1 MFKSI
6 YAGKLKSVLVSMVIL
21 LTFFNPM
28 LIAGATGSETISI
41 GSATVNSGDTIV
53 LPITIADVTDITGV
67 DVTIVYDANVVII
80 QNVAANGSVV
90 TGSAVYPNI
99 DNTIGMA
106 VIPLTNTN
114 SITATSA
121 VPIIDII
128 FEVVGSSGS
137 SILELQEVEFGDAL
151 FNVYT
156 PGTINNGVIIITDSN
171 NAPLASDQSVTT
183 LEDTPVDITL
193 SATDVDGDSLTYTIV
208 DEPAHGTVTLGG
220 TINIATYTPDANY
233 NGADSFTFKAN
244 DSAVD
249 SNTATVSID
258 VVDVGDLLV
267 MAESFGVSDASGLT
281 GSTVSVSL
289 EIVNVSNGPIQTMVF
304 YMDYNESVISLESV
318 DTGTLTSGVWIP
330 MLGTDNH
337 SITLSTPLMAMAIP
351 NGSTGN
357 VANLNFK
364 VVGSMGDTS
373 TMTLEDIDFSNTA
386 NEHGIAIAKVG
397 IFEILKFGS
406 ISGSVSY
413 SSDGTAIDEVIVEL
427 IQDESVVATTTTN
440 SIGEYAFEDYLPG
453 TYELKFSKTHFYDES
468 SGAVEVCAGINT
480 VVDMGLRLKGDLDN
494 NGAQAD
500 AVDVNMMLQASVKD
514 IPANRYFDIDGN
526 GNYADAVDVN
536 MMLQASVKDIIL

>member
-1 MFKSI
+1 MRK
-6 YAGKLKSVLVSMVIL
+6 
-21 LTFFNPM
+21 
-28 LIAGATGSETISI
+28 
-41 GSATVNSGDTIV
+41 
-53 LPITIADVTDITGV
+53 
-67 DVTIVYDANVVII
+67 
-80 QNVAANGSVV
+80 
-90 TGSAVYPNI
+90 
-99 DNTIGMA
+99 
-106 VIPLTNTN
+106 
-114 SITATSA
+114 
-121 VPIIDII
+121 
-128 FEVVGSSGS
+128 
-137 SILELQEVEFGDAL
+137 
-151 FNVYT
+151 
-156 PGTINNGVIIITDSN
+156 III
-171 NAPLASDQSVTT
+171 P
-183 LEDTPVDITL
+183 
-193 SATDVDGDSLTYTIV
+193 
-208 DEPAHGTVTLGG
+208 
-220 TINIATYTPDANY
+220 
-233 NGADSFTFKAN
+233 F
-244 DSAVD
+244 
-249 SNTATVSID
+249 
-258 VVDVGDLLV
+258 LLV
-267 MAESFGVSDASGLT
+267 LMAISMPILAQEGPLSMADSFGVSDASGLT
-281 GSTVSVSL
+281 GSTVSVPL

-318 DTGTLTSGVWIP
+318 GLGTLMPIGWMPI
-330 MLGTDNH
+330 LGADKH
-337 SITLSTPLMAMAIP
+337 SITLTTFNGAIAIP

-357 VANLNFK
+357 VANLNFEI
-364 VVGSMGDTS
+364 VGSMGDTS

-386 NEHGIAIAKVG
+386 NEHGIAITKVG

-468 SGAVEVCAGINT
+468 SGAVEVFAGVNT